1 MTRVEFTAMNSPAA
15 PPPVFL
21 WFLRR
26 VIGWTILVW
35 GCALPL
41 MIVTWHGLAGGLAE
55 VCGVVAWTL
64 AIVAWDERL
73 RSRGSVRAP
82 RTLRIG
88 ACALFIVHAALF
100 AVQKFAVA
108 PSPLL
113 FFLMYGPAVWV
124 AAWLPLIPNDA
135 SDFHGYFVLTIL
147 SGGQAFVTALAL
159 GHFVEKV
166 RSTISERPRR
176 S

>member
-1 MTRVEFTAMNSPAA
+1 MTRVAFAAMDR
-15 PPPVFL
+15 
-21 WFLRR
+21 RR

-41 MIVTWHGLAGGLAE
+41 LIISWRQPPGGRLGE

-64 AIVAWDERL
+64 AIVAWGERL
-73 RSRGSVRAP
+73 RSRGSVRAA
-82 RTLRIG
+82 RALRIG
-88 ACALFIVHAALF
+88 ACILFIVHAALF
-100 AVQKFAVA
+100 AVQQLVVV
-108 PSPLL
+108 PPTLPLP
-113 FFLMYGPAVWV
+113 FFLMYGPAFVV

-159 GHFVEKV
+159 GYFIEKV
-166 RSTISERPRR
+166 RSMISEQPAVM
-176 S
+176 